1 MACKRLINLENRW
14 EMKKKLLIVM
24 AIIVVIIIG
33 IGGKVMLDNKKQE
46 DKMIE
51 IVNSPEAKE
60 VFENGLKVLD
70 PKALTE
76 KGIIKSYEIDED
88 SIKHNPMGGINGNL
102 IIDADKELY
111 VRFHLDKDNNEQFK
125 KSVISGNSSKLGE
138 KLRGETIDD

>member
-1 MACKRLINLENRW
+1 
-14 EMKKKLLIVM
+14 MKKKLLVVIG
-24 AIIVVIIIG
+24 IIVIITIG

-46 DKMIE
+46 DKMIK
-51 IVNSPEAKE
+51 IVNSQEAKE

-76 KGIIKSYEIDED
+76 EGIIKSYEIDEE
-88 SIKHNPMGGINGNL
+88 SIKHNPMGGINGTL

-111 VRFHLDKDNNEQFK
+111 VRFHLDKNNNGQFK

-138 KLRGETIDD
+138 KLRGGTIDD